1 MGILND
7 GPHIYAKVVH
17 GLKAAKR
24 KRNKKD
30 ENMEIEAERTHDL
43 ADTIDL
49 LISKLNK
56 KEWKTL
62 SENIQ
67 SKLCKLEVCTG
78 RTIEKVIYN
87 EGLELVVKTKILTS

>member
-30 ENMEIEAERTHDL
+30 ENMEIEVERTDDL

-62 SENIQ
+62 Q
-67 SKLCKLEVCTG
+67 KT
-78 RTIEKVIYN
+78 YN
-87 EGLELVVKTKILTS
+87 QNYVNWKSALAEQLKRLYITKDWS